1 MALQFKP
8 TVPPEGI
15 RATCIS
21 VLLCEECQQFDAVM
35 FRLNEPVFSIKHLFN
50 ADPQCDKCYDKA
62 FSEVSE

>member
-21 VLLCEECQQFDAVM
+21 VLLCEHCNEFDATM
-35 FRLNEPVFSIKHLFN
+35 FQLNEEQFSIKTICN
-50 ADPQCDKCYDKA
+50 VDKLCNSCFDKA

>member
-21 VLLCEECQQFDAVM
+21 VTLCEEYQQFDAVM
-35 FRLNEPVFSIKHLFN
+35 FQLNEEPFSIKTICV
-50 ADPQCDKCYDKA
+50 ADKLCNSCWIKSL
-62 FSEVSE
+62 SEVSE

>member
-50 ADPQCDKCYDKA
+50 ADPQCDKC
-62 FSEVSE
+62 